1 MEQTHNPTDKITV
14 DIPLFIRLLEF
25 AREDAKADLDLHVVA
40 ENAIELSQGGQT
52 LTMDNYDDLVKNA
65 SKEDQQM
72 NEIKRMIELA
82 NIKSFFK

>member
-1 MEQTHNPTDKITV
+1 MEHTHNPTDKVTV

>member
-40 ENAIELSQGGQT
+40 ENAIALGKGGTT
-52 LTMDNYDDLVKNA
+52 LTMDNYNDIVKDAN
-65 SKEDQQM
+65 KEDQSM
-72 NEIKRMIELA
+72 AEVKRMIELA
-82 NIKSFFK
+82 NIKSFFN